1 MDLDIPIEIPSSKLA
16 GSYDRVIKLNTPD
29 GYCYVIGI
37 EDLILDRLN
46 AAEFWQDT
54 RSLEWARY
62 LMSSQFEGLDFN
74 YLREKA
80 NEDNPN
86 LSRRLEDTIKWVK
99 ENTVD

>member
-1 MDLDIPIEIPSSKLA
+1 
-16 GSYDRVIKLNTPD
+16 
-29 GYCYVIGI
+29 
-37 EDLILDRLN
+37 
-46 AAEFWQDT
+46 
-54 RSLEWARY
+54 
-62 LMSSQFEGLDFN
+62 MSSQFEGLDFN